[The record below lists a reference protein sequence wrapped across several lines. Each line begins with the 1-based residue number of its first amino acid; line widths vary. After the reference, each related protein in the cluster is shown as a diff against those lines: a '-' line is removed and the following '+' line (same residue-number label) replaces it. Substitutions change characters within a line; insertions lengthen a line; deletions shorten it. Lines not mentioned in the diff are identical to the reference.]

1 MRITNYLID
10 YLCAMKLSVIIV
22 NYNVRH
28 FLEQALISVQR
39 AAESIDTE
47 IFVVDNNSTDTSIEM
62 LRARFPSVNLI
73 QNKIN
78 KGFAVANNQAYTFCK
93 GEYIL
98 LLNPDTIVSEDT
110 FKKCISKMDS
120 DFSLGALGVK
130 AIDGSGFFLPESKR
144 GFPTPWVAFCKAF
157 GLATFFPKS
166 KLFNHY
172 YLGFLSPD
180 ASNEVEILVGSFMF
194 LRNAAIEKMKVLLDE
209 SYFMYGEDIDLSYR
223 ILKSGYKNYYL
234 AETTIIHY
242 KGEST
247 KKGSLNYVHTFYNAM
262 IIFARKNL
270 PRSNA
275 WLYIALIQIA
285 VWFRA
290 LLTLLSYFFKTHFLP
305 LLDSVLIIIG
315 LFYLRSI
322 WSNFYFSDSSYIK
335 PHIFLVNS
343 IIYTIIWLGSVFF
356 SGGYDNPI
364 AMRRVLRGI
373 VIGTILNASVY
384 GLLNLSY
391 RSSRMILLLGGIWA
405 FLATVFVRWLA
416 SVFNKNIFLNETQA
430 DRKLVIVS
438 DGEEME
444 RTKKIWL
451 NKNANGYFLGAVSI
465 NNFSFETET
474 LGNISDLEEIVKLYK
489 PDDLIFC
496 AATLP
501 YQSIIKNFEQLQ
513 THKINLT
520 ILNADSEIL
529 IGSTHKNMRADLYE
543 YQNYK
548 ISTRAARRNKRLL
561 DVLLA
566 LLIFI
571 LSPILFFLG
580 FKRALFFVSSAVEV
594 LKNKKT
600 WIGYIG
606 YTTTDLPFLKPNIFP
621 NARLHAKNNTLPIE
635 LTKDK
640 LNKLYAKNYS
650 IQTDL
655 SVFFQALQKFKV

>member
-1 MRITNYLID
+1 
-10 YLCAMKLSVIIV
+10 MKLSVIIV
-22 NYNVRH
+22 NYNVKH
-28 FLEQALISVQR
+28 FLEQALLSVQY
-39 AAESIDTE
+39 AAEGIDTE
-47 IFVVDNNSTDTSIEM
+47 IFVVDNNSTDSSIEM
-62 LRARFPSVNLI
+62 LQSRFPNVNLI

-78 KGFAVANNQAYTFCK
+78 TGFAVANNQAYSFCK

-98 LLNPDTIVSEDT
+98 LLNPDTVVSEDT

-120 DFSLGALGVK
+120 NLNLGGLGVK

-157 GLATFFPKS
+157 GLAAFFPKS

-180 ASNEVEILVGSFMF
+180 VSNEIEILVGSFMF
-194 LRNAAIEKMKVLLDE
+194 LRKAAIEKIGILLDE

-234 AETTIIHY
+234 ADTSIIHY

-247 KKGSLNYVHTFYNAM
+247 KKGSLNYVRTFYNAM

-290 LLTLLSYFFKTHFLP
+290 VISLLSYFFKTHFLP

-343 IIYTIIWLGSVFF
+343 IIYTIIWLISIFF
-356 SGGYDNPI
+356 SGGYDNPMV
-364 AMRRVLRGI
+364 MRRVFRGI

-391 RSSRMILLLGGIWA
+391 RSSRMILVLGGIWA
-405 FLATVFVRWLA
+405 FLATIFVRWLA
-416 SVFNKNIFLNETQA
+416 SVLNKNIFFDETET
-430 DRKLVIVS
+430 DRKLLIV
-438 DGEEME
+438 GETKETE
-444 RTKKIWL
+444 RAKNIWL
-451 NKNANGYFLGAVSI
+451 KRNPNDYFLGAVNSNDFSL
-465 NNFSFETET
+465 NNDA
-474 LGNISDLEEIVKLYK
+474 LGDISDLKEIVRLFK
-489 PDDLIFC
+489 PNDLIFC
-496 AATLP
+496 ATTLP
-501 YQSIIKNFEQLQ
+501 YQSIIKNFELLQ
-513 THKINLT
+513 THKMNLL
-520 ILNADSEIL
+520 ILNAESEIL
-529 IGSTHKNMRADLYE
+529 IGSTDKNMRADIDE
-543 YQNYK
+543 HQIYK
-548 ISTRAARRNKRLL
+548 ISTRAARRNKKLL

-566 LLIFI
+566 LSTFVS
-571 LSPILFFLG
+571 SPVLFFFGL
-580 FKRALFFVSSAVEV
+580 KRALFFIYSAAEV

-600 WIGYIG
+600 WVGYFNVEQ
-606 YTTTDLPFLKPNIFP
+606 TQLPSIKPSVFP
-621 NARLHAKNNTLPIE
+621 NAPLNAEINTLPLESI
-635 LTKDK
+635 KRK
-640 LNKLYAKNYS
+640 LNILYAQNYS

-655 SVFFQALQKFKV
+655 SVFFQRFKKFKN